1 MNPYDII
8 EKYYDPGSELY
19 KILVAHSEKEKVKS
33 QTSAS

>member
-19 KILVAHSEKEKVKS
+19 KILVDHSEKVKEKAL
-33 QTSAS
+33 T